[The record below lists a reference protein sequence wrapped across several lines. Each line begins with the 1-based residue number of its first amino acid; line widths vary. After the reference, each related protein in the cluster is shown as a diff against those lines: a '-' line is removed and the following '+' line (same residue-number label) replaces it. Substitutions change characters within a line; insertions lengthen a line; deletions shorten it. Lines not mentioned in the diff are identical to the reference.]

1 MTPDLQHYIETQIL
15 PSAGVVEEA
24 GPVITSLADMV
35 KWIESNLHVT
45 LPITEKNLSD
55 YLFMDNEGIINKRR
69 TVYLNQLDFYCLD
82 LPVLGDD
89 QHMRHK
95 EIINVL
101 IMPDAS
107 VPDGTF
113 YYCTDDEWQ
122 ILKAR

>member
-1 MTPDLQHYIETQIL
+1 MTPDLQQYIETQIL
-15 PSAGVVEEA
+15 PSAGIVEENA
-24 GPVITSLADMV
+24 PVISTLPDMLN
-35 KWIESNLHVT
+35 WIESNLHVT
-45 LPITEKNLSD
+45 LLITEKNLSD

-89 QHMRHK
+89 QHMPHK

-107 VPDGTF
+107 VPEGTF

-122 ILKAR
+122 ILRAR

>member
-1 MTPDLQHYIETQIL
+1 MTPDLQQYIETQIL

-24 GPVITSLADMV
+24 GPVITSLVDMV

-55 YLFMDNEGIINKRR
+55 YLFMDNDGIINKRR

-89 QHMRHK
+89 QHMPHK

-107 VPDGTF
+107 VPAGTF

-122 ILKAR
+122 ILKVK